1 LAIDTNGDIK
11 NTNSNNVFISPPKGC
26 LNCQFDSKSSFK
38 KQRPRDYTV
47 KRICIYRDLKN
58 LFNQTLM
65 KQKHRAWLN
74 QYLEN
79 CRQINRSEHTVKNYR
94 ADLLKFFTWFEA
106 FHDHLITKAD
116 GSTITTYK
124 EFLTKGGIVSRKK
137 KGKVLGRLM
146 NMFKKQRNLRS
157 PPVLVQEPLS
167 IGSRKRHLSSVSN
180 FFEYLKQTH
189 EDHSKLFAK
198 NPVKPKVHS
207 IKLKEMDVNPTM
219 NLRRNDWDKIHDS
232 VYRTR
237 ERLIIYLLY
246 WGGLR
251 LAELCNLKVSH
262 FDFKEKSLKFV
273 RKGGYVHHL
282 TFFKGDLIFGQLDYF
297 LKNRRL
303 ESDYLFT
310 NSKGEK
316 ISEKTMY
323 NLIMRILKK
332 AGTSEGLTPHS
343 FRKACATNLY
353 VKYKDL
359 LLVRDYLNHKDA
371 KITQTYIDKA
381 TLEGINREKRL
392 VR

>member
-1 LAIDTNGDIK
+1 
-11 NTNSNNVFISPPKGC
+11 
-26 LNCQFDSKSSFK
+26 
-38 KQRPRDYTV
+38 
-47 KRICIYRDLKN
+47 
-58 LFNQTLM
+58 M
-65 KQKHRAWLN
+65 KTKHQDWLH
-74 QYLEN
+74 QYLKN
-79 CRQINRSEHTVKNYR
+79 CRQINRSEHTIKNYR
-94 ADLLKFFTWFEA
+94 ADLLKFFIWFEGN
-106 FHDHLITKAD
+106 HDQLITRAD
-116 GSTITTYK
+116 GSTITIYK
-124 EFLTKGGIVSRKK
+124 DFLTKGGTIFKK
-137 KGKVLGRLM
+137 EKSKVLNRLM
-146 NMFKKQRNLRS
+146 NIFKKPNKKLNS
-157 PPVLVQEPLS
+157 PPLLVQGPLS
-167 IGSRKRHLSSVSN
+167 VGSRKRHLSSVSN

-198 NPVKPKVHS
+198 NPVKPKIHS
-207 IKLKEMDVNPTM
+207 IKLKEMDINPTM

-251 LAELCNLKVSH
+251 LAELCNLKTDNFSV
-262 FDFKEKSLKFV
+262 KEKSLKFI

-303 ESDYLFT
+303 DSEFLFT
-310 NSKGEK
+310 NSKGERVT
-316 ISEKTMY
+316 EKTMY

-353 VKYKDL
+353 LKYKDL

-371 KITQTYIDKA
+371 KITQTYIDKM
-381 TLEGINREKRL
+381 TLEGINREKNL